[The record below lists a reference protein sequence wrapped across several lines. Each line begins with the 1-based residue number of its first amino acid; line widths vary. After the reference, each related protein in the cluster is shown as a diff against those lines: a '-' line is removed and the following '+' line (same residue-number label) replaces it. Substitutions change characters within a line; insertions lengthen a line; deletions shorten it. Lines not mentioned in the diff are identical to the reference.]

1 MKNKTFL
8 VLVVLT
14 VVAVIAASLARS
26 APDAGAAAHAESGL
40 LFPALVDHIN
50 DVAQIRIEK
59 NGKSATIRR
68 EGGEWKLV
76 DRGGYPAKFDQAKK
90 MAVRVAQLEIEE
102 VKTAKKE
109 NHARLGLQWPPPAVP
124 EGAEGEENAEDAGGD
139 EPEAALVT
147 IQDGAGKDLA
157 SLVVGK
163 SEWRGSTQH
172 LYVRRANEDQVY
184 LVKGQLDTQP
194 DPATWLDAK
203 IVEVEND
210 RVQDVTITHADG
222 EEVHIARSPT
232 NHTQF
237 HVENVPPGQTE
248 RFEGVANGVAQA
260 LGYGLNLE
268 DVRPASEVDFSKEP
282 VAHTRYRCVDGLEL
296 LVETCKLDDK
306 TWIKISADY
315 VPPPA
320 SETPAAE
327 TPAAPAE
334 GPEGAPATP
343 AEGDAAAAGD
353 APEAAKKDVAKEA
366 AELNARLGQW
376 AFAVGSYKTDVLA
389 RRMKD
394 LLAEP
399 PAAEE
404 PVEGEGAVEQGLEV
418 PGEEGVEP
426 GPGMDDEGAEP
437 PTPPHDGDGAGH
449 DDQGGG

>member
-14 VVAVIAASLARS
+14 VAAVVVASLARR
-26 APDAGAAAHAESGL
+26 APDAGAADHAENGL
-40 LFPALVDHIN
+40 LFPGLVDHIN

-59 NGKSATIRR
+59 GGKSATVHR

-109 NHARLGLQWPPPAVP
+109 NHARLGLQWPAPPAP
-124 EGAEGEENAEDAGGD
+124 EGEEDTGSDA
-139 EPEAALVT
+139 PEAALVT
-147 IQDGAGKDLA
+147 IQDAAGKDLA

-296 LVETCKLDDK
+296 LVETSKLDDK
-306 TWIKISADY
+306 TWVKISASY
-315 VPPPA
+315 VPPPE
-320 SETPAAE
+320 SESPAA
-327 TPAAPAE
+327 
-334 GPEGAPATP
+334 ATP
-343 AEGDAAAAGD
+343 AEGETPATAEGETPAPEADAAAAD

-366 AELNARLGQW
+366 AELNARLGPW
-376 AFAVGSYKTDVLA
+376 AFAVGTYKTDVLA

-399 PAAEE
+399 PAAEGATE
-404 PVEGEGAVEQGLEV
+404 GEGEGAVEQGLEV

-426 GPGMDDEGAEP
+426 GPGMDDEESET
-437 PTPPHDGDGAGH
+437 PTPPDDGDGAGH